1 MPGAFLWDE
10 RVARAVALSAVGAQP
25 VASLPLSNLL
35 DAQPRHRSRW
45 LGSAASVLV
54 DFGTDTA
61 IDAVALLSTTLGA
74 ADTVRWRV
82 GALEGL
88 VEAAPT
94 FDLRF
99 TSPGTLTY
107 PPGWAFNRTTAGWC
121 FDATGTLV
129 QVAADTPRFDHDP
142 ATLACRGLL
151 LEEARTNGIRNPRAE
166 GATPGVIGAGGVLPT
181 NWAVGAL
188 GGITTTIV
196 GTGTEAG
203 IPYCDIRFSGTAS
216 GNFGVDCEGWL
227 GAAPGDVW
235 TYSAFVRLVA
245 GSLANVTAVTTRVY
259 YSGGG
264 TNTQGTVTPTAAGL
278 ASQRW
283 VCAPATAGTG
293 VGSVKGALRIDVAG
307 AVDLTLRVG
316 APQMEKGPAP
326 SSVILPPAG
335 APAATTRS
343 ADQTRVIGLPI
354 GPATMLIQATHN
366 GPVASPGFLTF
377 GGWGPSNDFANSSYF
392 TLSGAA
398 GAPSFTA
405 ISGGVGINRGLA
417 NVGYGQTNTYVG
429 ATGTNAIMFALNAGS
444 TGSAVSFVQPSTQDR
459 ATLGSSPWGNPSI
472 MGLAMGIGL
481 YQRWAL
487 YPTRLADAQ
496 VIALASTGSS
506 RVAAAVTHDSGIVAA
521 ATDAASQGN
530 VVLLRSSAATGRYL
544 LVDITTPGA
553 AIVDIGRLIAG
564 PLWRISRAVA
574 YGVQEGRE
582 TLDRRDRNPLTGAE
596 FPVPALASP
605 RITRFTLPL
614 LSPVEIRTQHRAL
627 LAALGGAGEALWIPE
642 TSLSLAELNARS
654 IWGAVAAPGEEALA
668 VRDSPAGTSRS
679 FRIVERV

>member
-1 MPGAFLWDE
+1 MTGAFLWDE
-10 RVARAVALSAVGAQP
+10 RVVRAVALSAIGAQP

-35 DAQPRHRSRW
+35 DPQPRHRTRW

-74 ADTVRWRV
+74 ADTVRWRL

-88 VEAAPT
+88 VEAAAT

-107 PPGWAFNRTTAGWC
+107 PPGWVFNRATAGWC
-121 FDATGTLV
+121 FDATGALV
-129 QVAADTPRFDHDP
+129 QVPADTPRCDHDP

-151 LEEARTNGIRNPRAE
+151 LEEARTNSIRNPRAE
-166 GATPGVIGAGGVLPT
+166 GATLGGIGAGGVLPT

-188 GGITTTIV
+188 GGITTTVV

-203 IPYCDIRFSGTAS
+203 IPYCDLRFTGTAS

-245 GSLANVTAVTTRVY
+245 GSLTNVTAVTTRVY

-264 TNTQGTVTPTAAGL
+264 TNSQGTVTPTAAGL

-293 VGSVKGALRIDVAG
+293 AGSVKGALRIDVAG

-316 APQMEKGPAP
+316 AAQLEKGPAP

-354 GPATMLIQATHN
+354 GPATMLIQATHT
-366 GPVASPGFLTF
+366 GSASGFGVTF
-377 GGWGPSNDFANSSYF
+377 GGWGPNNDFNNSSYF
-392 TLSGAA
+392 TLGA
-398 GAPSFTA
+398 GAGTPSFTA
-405 ISGGVGINRGLA
+405 ISAGVGTNRVPAGSG
-417 NVGYGQTNTYVG
+417 GYNQPATYVG
-429 ATGTNAIMFALNAGS
+429 ATGPNAIMFALNSAS
-444 TGSAVSFVQPSTQDR
+444 TASAAAFAQPSTADR
-459 ATLGSSPWGNPSI
+459 AALGGSPWGNPGLI
-472 MGLAMGIGL
+472 GLASGVGI

-487 YPTRLADAQ
+487 YPTRLTDGQ

-506 RVAAAVTHDSGIVAA
+506 RVAPAVTHDSGALAA
-521 ATDAASQGN
+521 AIDAASQGN
-530 VVLLRSSAATGRYL
+530 VVLLRSSTATGRYL
-544 LVDITTPGA
+544 LVDVSAPGA
-553 AIVDIGRLIAG
+553 VFIDIGRIVAG

-582 TLDRRDRNPLTGAE
+582 TLDRRDRNSLTGAE
-596 FPVPALASP
+596 FPVPALANP
-605 RITRFTLPL
+605 RIARFTLPL
-614 LSPVEIRTQHRAL
+614 LSATEIRTQHRAF

-642 TSLSLAELNARS
+642 TSLAPAELNARS

-668 VRDSPAGTSRS
+668 IRDSPVGTSRS

>member
-10 RVARAVALSAVGAQP
+10 RVARAVAFSAVGAQP

-35 DAQPRHRSRW
+35 DPQPRHRTRW
-45 LGSAASVLV
+45 LGSAAAILV

-74 ADTVRWRV
+74 ADTVRWRL

-107 PPGWAFNRTTAGWC
+107 PAGWVFNRTTAGWC
-121 FDATGTLV
+121 FDATGTLA

-188 GGITTTIV
+188 GGITVTV
-196 GTGTEAG
+196 VATGTEAS

-216 GNFGVDCEGWL
+216 GNFGVDCEGWIS
-227 GAAPGDVW
+227 AAPSDVW

-245 GSLANVTAVTTRVY
+245 GSLTNVTAVTTRVY

-264 TNTQGTVTPTAAGL
+264 TNTQGTVTPTNAGL
-278 ASQRW
+278 AGQRW
-283 VCAPATAGTG
+283 ASAPATAGTG

-307 AVDLTLRVG
+307 AIDLTIRVG
-316 APQMEKGPAP
+316 AAQLEKGPAS

-354 GPATMLIQATHN
+354 GPATMLIQATHT
-366 GPVASPGFLTF
+366 GSASGFGVTF
-377 GGWGPSNDFANSSYF
+377 GGWGPNNDFNNSSYF
-392 TLSGAA
+392 TLGA
-398 GAPSFTA
+398 GAGTPSFTA
-405 ISGGVGINRGLA
+405 ISGGVGTNRVLSGSG
-417 NVGYGQTNTYVG
+417 GYNQPATYVG
-429 ATGTNAIMFALNAGS
+429 ATGPNAIMFALNSAS
-444 TGSAVSFVQPSTQDR
+444 TASAAAFAQPSTADR
-459 ATLGSSPWGNPSI
+459 AALGGSPWGNPSLI
-472 MGLAMGIGL
+472 GLASGVGI

-506 RVAAAVTHDSGIVAA
+506 RVASAVAHDSGTLAA
-521 ATDAASQGN
+521 ATDAPSQGN
-530 VVLLRSSAATGRYL
+530 VVLLRSPTATGRYL
-544 LVDITTPGA
+544 LVDIAAPGA
-553 AIVDIGRLIAG
+553 TCVDIGRLIAG

-596 FPVPALASP
+596 FPVPALANP
-605 RITRFTLPL
+605 RVTRFTLPL
-614 LSPVEIRTQHRAL
+614 LSGAEIRTQHRAL
-627 LAALGGAGEALWIPE
+627 LAAQGGAGEALWIPDIG
-642 TSLSLAELNARS
+642 LSQAELNSRS

-668 VRDSPAGTSRS
+668 IRDSPAGTSRS
-679 FRIVERV
+679 FKIVERV